1 MNSLKKYLAIIWLL
15 LAPAVIYFLV
25 SGAIA
30 NIDPAGTKDINN
42 PVIWI
47 IIITIFTPIAIGLMI
62 FGWYAL
68 KGEYGHLPESSS
80 EVQDD

>member
-1 MNSLKKYLAIIWLL
+1 MNAIKKFLGIIWLL
-15 LAPAVIYFLV
+15 LAPAVIYFLAT
-25 SGAIA
+25 GAA
-30 NIDPAGTKDINN
+30 THIDPAGKKDINN

-68 KGEYGHLPESSS
+68 KGEYDHLPEESK
-80 EVQDD
+80 DL